1 MREAQSWLATIAR
14 AATSKAIMR
23 FIIEAR
29 IVDEESS
36 GKPVVL
42 AEFGRKTGGMLDS
55 SRIGMTLQEGHELL
69 REAQQVFAQAYGRQA
84 KPAWRLR
91 PIHLSQC
98 APSPTR
104 PFHD

>member
-1 MREAQSWLATIAR
+1 
-14 AATSKAIMR
+14 MR

-42 AEFGRKTGGMLDS
+42 AEFGRKIGGMLDG

-69 REAQQVFAQAYGRQA
+69 REEAQQVFA
-84 KPAWRLR
+84 
-91 PIHLSQC
+91 
-98 APSPTR
+98 
-104 PFHD
+104 